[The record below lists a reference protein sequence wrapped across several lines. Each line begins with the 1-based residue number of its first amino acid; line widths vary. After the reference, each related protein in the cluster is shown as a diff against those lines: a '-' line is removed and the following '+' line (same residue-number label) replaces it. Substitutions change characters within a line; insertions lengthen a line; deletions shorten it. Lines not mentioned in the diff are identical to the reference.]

1 MYQRRKGA
9 QLLLVSFSEQEV
21 QCSNRKIQLLEL
33 YLVQPTGVSKAV
45 STLDFI
51 STVPSSQ
58 YYIYIY
64 FLTQLFKYID
74 THILMCVLYFMFIYV
89 LNLTFVCKVPPVR
102 SLFQPNVSNPKIQI
116 FNPLTFISNPA
127 GLSHSNK
134 NTENADICTATVST
148 IIQEAASNG
157 SEKSNFIQELD
168 IKNIKLS
175 KSITHQIL

>member
-1 MYQRRKGA
+1 MYWRRKGA

-58 YYIYIY
+58 YIYILIY
-64 FLTQLFKYID
+64 LLSYTALQIYRHSY
-74 THILMCVLYFMFIYV
+74 TYCVLYFIYV

-134 NTENADICTATVST
+134 NTENADI
-148 IIQEAASNG
+148 
-157 SEKSNFIQELD
+157 
-168 IKNIKLS
+168 
-175 KSITHQIL
+175 